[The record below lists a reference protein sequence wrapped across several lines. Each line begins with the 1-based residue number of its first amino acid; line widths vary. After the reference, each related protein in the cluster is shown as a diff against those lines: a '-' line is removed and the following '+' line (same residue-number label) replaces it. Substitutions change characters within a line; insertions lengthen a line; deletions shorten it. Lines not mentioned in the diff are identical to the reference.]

1 MALNTDRRGFLKI
14 AGCSAALFVGSR
26 ISQLVFATPADAA
39 EQTDVLVTIFLRG
52 GWDVMNVV
60 PPIDGPDRG
69 FYEAARPNLK
79 VPADGNS
86 AALRLDAI
94 FGLHPGMPRL
104 FELFQAQK
112 LAIVHAVGLNV
123 NTHSH
128 FEAQQY
134 VETATPGVKNTGT
147 GWVGRH
153 LQSIASPANAG
164 LLPAVTAGDS
174 TPITLAGAPEA
185 VSIAAIDDFDLRG
198 QLFEKAALR
207 RLYTGDSWLH
217 LAGAQTFQ
225 AIDTIQRAG
234 ASDYTPAN
242 GADYPHGDF
251 GENLKTIAKLI
262 KLGVGLQA
270 ATVDLGGWDTHEQ
283 QCEGSSGYLAH
294 LVSEL
299 SDGIAAFYTDLN
311 ESSTPTYA
319 DRMTLVVVSEFGR
332 RLAENASRGTDHGHG
347 SGIFVLGGQVNG
359 GRVISDWPGLQNDQL
374 YDRADLAVTIDYRQV
389 LSEIVMRRLG
399 NPRLADV
406 FPGYTDYRP
415 LGIVRGV
422 DLSLSA
428 EEQVGQGAAR
438 IL

>member
-1 MALNTDRRGFLKI
+1 MALTISRRTFGSII
-14 AGCSAALFVGSR
+14 ACSAAAFVGSR
-26 ISQLVFATPADAA
+26 ISQLVFATPAEAA
-39 EQTDVLVTIFLRG
+39 EQSDVLVTVFLRG

-79 VPADGNS
+79 VPSGGS
-86 AALRLDAI
+86 GAALRLDPI
-94 FGLHPGMPRL
+94 FGLHPGMARL

-123 NTHSH
+123 NTRSH

-153 LQSIASPANAG
+153 LMSVASPSNAG
-164 LLPAVTAGDS
+164 LLPAVAAGDS
-174 TPITLAGAPEA
+174 APITLAGAPEA
-185 VSIAAIDDFDLRG
+185 VSIAAIGDFELRG
-198 QLFEKAALR
+198 EPFQKAALR

-225 AIDTIQRAG
+225 AIDTIQRAS
-234 ASDYTPAN
+234 ASDYSPAN
-242 GADYPHGDF
+242 GAAYPNGDF
-251 GENLKTIAKLI
+251 GENLKTVAKLI

-270 ATVDLGGWDTHEQ
+270 ATVDLGGWDTHENEG
-283 QCEGSSGYLAH
+283 EGSSGYLAH
-294 LVSEL
+294 LVAEL
-299 SDGIAAFYTDLN
+299 SDGLAAFYTDLN
-311 ESSTPTYA
+311 DSSSPTYA

-332 RLAENASRGTDHGHG
+332 RLAENASLGTDHGHG

-389 LSEIVMRRLG
+389 LSEIVVRRLG
-399 NPRLADV
+399 NSRLSDV
-406 FPGYTDYRP
+406 FPGYSDYRP
-415 LGIVRGV
+415 LDIVRGV
-422 DLSLSA
+422 DLPLQA
-428 EEQVGQGAAR
+428 
-438 IL
+438 

>member
-1 MALNTDRRGFLKI
+1 MALTISRRTFGSVI
-14 AGCSAALFVGSR
+14 ACSAAAFVGSR
-26 ISQLVFATPADAA
+26 ISQLVFATPAEAA
-39 EQTDVLVTIFLRG
+39 EQSDVLVTVFLRG

-79 VPADGNS
+79 VPSDGNG
-86 AALRLDAI
+86 AALRLDPI
-94 FGLHPGMPRL
+94 FGLHPGMARL

-123 NTHSH
+123 NTRSH

-153 LQSIASPANAG
+153 MMSVASPSNAG
-164 LLPAVTAGDS
+164 LLPAVAAGDS
-174 TPITLAGAPEA
+174 APITLAGAPEA
-185 VSIAAIDDFDLRG
+185 VSIAAIGDFELRG
-198 QLFEKAALR
+198 EPFQKAALR

-225 AIDTIQRAG
+225 AIDTIQRAS

-242 GADYPHGDF
+242 GAAYPNGDF
-251 GENLKTIAKLI
+251 GENLKTVAKLI

-270 ATVDLGGWDTHEQ
+270 ATVDLGGWDTHENEG
-283 QCEGSSGYLAH
+283 EGSSGYLAH
-294 LVSEL
+294 LVAEL
-299 SDGIAAFYTDLN
+299 SDGLAAFYTDLN
-311 ESSTPTYA
+311 DSSSPTYA

-332 RLAENASRGTDHGHG
+332 RLAENASLGTDHGHG

-389 LSEIVMRRLG
+389 LSEIVVRRLG
-399 NPRLADV
+399 NSRLSDV
-406 FPGYTDYRP
+406 FPGYADYRP
-415 LGIVRGV
+415 LNIVRGV
-422 DLSLSA
+422 DLPLRA
-428 EEQVGQGAAR
+428 
-438 IL
+438 